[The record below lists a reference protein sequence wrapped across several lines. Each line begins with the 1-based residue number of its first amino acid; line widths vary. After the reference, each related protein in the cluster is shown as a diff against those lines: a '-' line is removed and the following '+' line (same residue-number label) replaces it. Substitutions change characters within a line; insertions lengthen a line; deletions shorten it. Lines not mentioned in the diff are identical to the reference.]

1 MTTRRKA
8 DQPVS
13 ATADSLDQAAH
24 DGAAGV
30 VNSSPA
36 AGASWDPYEVWL
48 TRVKQPRER
57 SVRKAPGSAARAA
70 PAEIGDTNRA
80 TPSPALSR

>member
-8 DQPVS
+8 DQP
-13 ATADSLDQAAH
+13 AAADSLDQAAH

-57 SVRKAPGSAARAA
+57 SARKASGPAGRAVA
-70 PAEIGDTNRA
+70 TEIGDSNR
-80 TPSPALSR
+80 TTLSPALSR

>member
-8 DQPVS
+8 DQP
-13 ATADSLDQAAH
+13 AAADSLDQAAH

-30 VNSSPA
+30 MNSSPA

-57 SVRKAPGSAARAA
+57 SARKASSPAGRAVPGETSDSS
-70 PAEIGDTNRA
+70 PT
-80 TPSPALSR
+80 TLSPALSG